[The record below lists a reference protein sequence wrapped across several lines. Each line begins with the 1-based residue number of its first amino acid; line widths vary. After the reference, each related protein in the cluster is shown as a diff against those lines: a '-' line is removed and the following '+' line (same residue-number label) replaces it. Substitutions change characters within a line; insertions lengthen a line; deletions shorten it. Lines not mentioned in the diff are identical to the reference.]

1 MSTAE
6 PAGWC
11 SPHPP
16 KQLQHMELLR
26 QHLWVPT
33 LVPVASR
40 PPELAHLSPVPRSS
54 VAGSKQVEAI
64 LRRIFGEI
72 PAVGALWALCGTP
85 GRSEC
90 RGRCVASFSQHWG
103 ESPVEGLRREN
114 WLCHL
119 EQASKCRN
127 KKLCSNPDASE

>member
-11 SPHPP
+11 SPHPL

-40 PPELAHLSPVPRSS
+40 LAHLSPVPRSS

-64 LRRIFGEI
+64 LWRVSGEI
-72 PAVGALWALCGTP
+72 PAVGRSV
-85 GRSEC
+85 GRLVSLS
-90 RGRCVASFSQHWG
+90 A
-103 ESPVEGLRREN
+103 EGG
-114 WLCHL
+114 
-119 EQASKCRN
+119 A
-127 KKLCSNPDASE
+127 